1 MARPLRALVACETSG
16 AVRQAL
22 ADQWGGHAETATT
35 TQEGT
40 AE

>member
-1 MARPLRALVACETSG
+1 MTRWKFRSETPRLVA
-16 AVRQAL
+16 QAL